1 MYTSVKKEL
10 EIGNVNGLGELAS
23 SHSQK
28 YKLVCDIMNIV
39 LIVINSNNNCIFFLV
54 KNNLLL
60 SKFEEKPEILQCGL
74 VITHDNIYR
83 IY

>member
-1 MYTSVKKEL
+1 MKKEV

-28 YKLVCDIMNIV
+28 DKLVCDIMNIV
-39 LIVINSNNNCIFFLV
+39 LIVINCNHNCIFFFLV

-60 SKFEEKPEILQCGL
+60 SKLEENPENLQCDL
-74 VITHDNIYR
+74 VIKR
-83 IY
+83 

>member
-1 MYTSVKKEL
+1 MKKEV

-28 YKLVCDIMNIV
+28 DKLVCDIMNIV
-39 LIVINSNNNCIFFLV
+39 LIVINCNQIVYFFLV

-60 SKFEEKPEILQCGL
+60 SKLKENPENLQCGL
-74 VITHDNIYR
+74 VIKR
-83 IY
+83 